1 MMPKQDSASH
11 IALALDVPDLETARR
26 LVDQTREY
34 IGIFKVGLEL
44 FTAVGPPAVEVVLNA
59 GAQCFLD
66 LKMHDIP
73 ATMGRSAAQAA
84 AMGVDYLTVHSS
96 AGSEALAAANQ
107 SAGSMQLLA
116 VTILTSLDE
125 PCLRRIGF
133 VDGPKPSVTRLA
145 QLAWNA
151 GLRGF
156 VTSAHECAALRASLG
171 DDAFLVTPGIRPTDA
186 AADDQKRVMTAAAA
200 IASGSDMLVVG
211 RPIRDATDATDAASA
226 LAREVGL
233 ALRR

>member
-1 MMPKQDSASH
+1 MSEQDSASH
-11 IALALDVPDLETARR
+11 IALALDVPDLEAATR
-26 LVDQTREY
+26 LVDQTHEH
-34 IGIFKVGLEL
+34 IGVFKVGLEL
-44 FTAVGPPAVEVVLNA
+44 FTAVGPPAVEMVLQA
-59 GAQCFLD
+59 GAKCFLD

-73 ATMGRSAAQAA
+73 ATMGRSAARAA

-107 SAGSMQLLA
+107 SAGSMQLFA

-125 PCLRRIGF
+125 PSLQKIGF

-145 QLAWNA
+145 RLAWDA

-156 VTSAHECAALRASLG
+156 VTSPHECATLRASLG
-171 DDAFLVTPGIRPTDA
+171 DDAFLVTPGIRQKDA
-186 AADDQKRVMTAAAA
+186 ATDDQKRIMTPTAA
-200 IASGSDMLVVG
+200 IASGSNMLVVG
-211 RPIRDATDATDAASA
+211 RLVRDATDTTAAASA

>member
-1 MMPKQDSASH
+1 MDEHDLASR
-11 IALALDVPDLETARR
+11 IALALDVSDLDAARR
-26 LVDQTREY
+26 LIEQTREH
-34 IGIFKVGLEL
+34 ISVFKIGLEL
-44 FTAVGPPAVEVVLNA
+44 FTAIGPPAVEVVLNA
-59 GAQCFLD
+59 GAKCFLD
-66 LKMHDIP
+66 LKIHDIP
-73 ATMGRSAAQAA
+73 ATTGRSVSRAAE
-84 AMGVDYLTVHSS
+84 MGVDYLTVHTA
-96 AGSEALAAANQ
+96 AGSEALEAANQ

-125 PCLRRIGF
+125 TSLRGIGV

-145 QLAWNA
+145 ILGWDA

-171 DDAFLVTPGIRPTDA
+171 DDAFLVTPGIRPAGATA
-186 AADDQKRVMTAAAA
+186 GDQKRVMTPELA
-200 IASGSDMLVVG
+200 IAAGSNMLVVG
-211 RPIRDATDATDAASA
+211 RPIRDASDPTAAASA

>member
-1 MMPKQDSASH
+1 MMAEQESASH
-11 IALALDVPDLETARR
+11 IALALDVPDLEAARR
-26 LVDQTREY
+26 LVDQTREH
-34 IGIFKVGLEL
+34 IGVFKIGLEL
-44 FTAVGPPAVEVVLNA
+44 FTAVGPPAVEVVLNT
-59 GAQCFLD
+59 GAKCFLD

-96 AGSEALAAANQ
+96 AGSEALVAANQ
-107 SAGSMQLLA
+107 SAGSMKLLA

-125 PCLRRIGF
+125 PSLRKIGF
-133 VDGPKPSVTRLA
+133 VDGLEPSVTRLA
-145 QLAWNA
+145 KLAWDA

-156 VTSAHECAALRASLG
+156 VTSAHECAVLRASLG

-186 AADDQKRVMTAAAA
+186 AADDQERVTTPAAA

-211 RPIRDATDATDAASA
+211 RPIRDATDATAAASA
-226 LAREVGL
+226 LARAVGL